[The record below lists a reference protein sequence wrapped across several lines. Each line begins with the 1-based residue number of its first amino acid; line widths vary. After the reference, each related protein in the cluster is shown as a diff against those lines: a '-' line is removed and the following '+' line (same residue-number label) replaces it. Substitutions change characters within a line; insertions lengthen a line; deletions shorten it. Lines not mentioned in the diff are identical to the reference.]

1 MKKIISVLTASILCV
16 GLISGCS
23 SSDNSQLEK
32 SGLTRLYIPFFMHRS
47 MSHLKTVISRKKAW
61 K

>member
-32 SGLTRLYIPFFMHRS
+32 VRLGEMPG
-47 MSHLKTVISRKKAW
+47 KTGER
-61 K
+61 